1 MSTARE
7 SRAVDPSS
15 VKWSQ
20 ASVQA
25 QGCGLRPADRGG
37 SDGERLSGSPRPS
50 PPSYGPRDDQA
61 RHWRYDMP
69 PGVVPEIVISSSAS
83 KLIMPSPPG
92 VIRWTLDGDSCS
104 VDYT

>member
-1 MSTARE
+1 
-7 SRAVDPSS
+7 
-15 VKWSQ
+15 
-20 ASVQA
+20 
-25 QGCGLRPADRGG
+25 
-37 SDGERLSGSPRPS
+37 
-50 PPSYGPRDDQA
+50 
-61 RHWRYDMP
+61 MP